1 MIMNPTHFCFHNPQ
15 WTSVGF
21 IIKKKTVTTIVF
33 LSIRKELKEKILSES
48 GAWPFAYSEPRIS
61 LDLCALRNGFPFP
74 FKLNGMWSW
83 RQFSFRFYKLH
94 SFPFDFEANEIRFRS
109 KSKGKLSPQSYPFQ
123 FERKW
128 KHSFL
133 SVAVCRYKHAWMV
146 ICIQDTFS
154 SIHTPYLQ
162 ITS

>member
-83 RQFSFRFYKLH
+83 RQFSFRFWTNWN
-94 SFPFDFEANEIRFRS
+94 SFWFKIEGRPVAAIISRSMWGRMEVWFSQCSLILSLLLKSLNMMTTDGYFFRMPEECFILIVS
-109 KSKGKLSPQSYPFQ
+109 LKP
-123 FERKW
+123 
-128 KHSFL
+128 
-133 SVAVCRYKHAWMV
+133 
-146 ICIQDTFS
+146 
-154 SIHTPYLQ
+154 
-162 ITS
+162 